1 MKPDKKKTIEDFFDL
16 HYAGLCCY
24 ANSIVDNN
32 AIAED
37 IASDVFIDFWLK
49 YSKEPDRIKNIKAY
63 LFTSARNQCLLYLK
77 KQDRQ
82 VAANNEYYHLAG
94 LTDDEMMETQMLIA
108 KCVERIL
115 TCIETLP
122 PGYRNVFKLYYQ
134 EDLPINEIASLLQ
147 VNIGTIKSQKY
158 KAETKLRKMV
168 LEESLFP

>member
-1 MKPDKKKTIEDFFDL
+1 MKPGEKKVIEDFFNL

-24 ANSIVDNN
+24 ANSILDNN

-49 YSKEPDRIKNIKAY
+49 YSKDPERIKNIKAY
-63 LFTSARNQCLLYLK
+63 LFTSVRNQCMLYLK

-82 VAANNEYYHLAG
+82 VAANEYYQLAG
-94 LTDDEMMETQMLIA
+94 LTDDEMTETQILID

-115 TCIETLP
+115 TYIETLP

-147 VNIGTIKSQKY
+147 VTIGTIKSQKY
-158 KAETKLRKMV
+158 KAENRLRKMV
-168 LEESLFP
+168 RQESLTPG